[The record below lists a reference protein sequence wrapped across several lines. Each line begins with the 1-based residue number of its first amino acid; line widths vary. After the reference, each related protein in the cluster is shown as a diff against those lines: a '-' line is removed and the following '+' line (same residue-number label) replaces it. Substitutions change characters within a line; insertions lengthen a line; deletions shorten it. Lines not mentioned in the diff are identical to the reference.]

1 MQNSSQKERDFWA
14 TNVQE
19 FLTDISPI
27 LIIGSFG
34 ASLIAFGVLK
44 FNYHV
49 ELFSEKLP
57 TIGYLIAGMVAVVSQ
72 LLRFAFGL
80 AGVRDLVRG
89 RTWIGVIGI
98 TASIMLSI
106 YEHFEAKRMATH
118 WGNEHLW
125 YIFVFLVW
133 VALVAEIRLIMTMS
147 KHPNYLAKKG
157 KGKRPSKNGQNQS
170 NYDYELT
177 N

>member
-1 MQNSSQKERDFWA
+1 MQNSNQKDRDFWA
-14 TNVQE
+14 TSTQE

-34 ASLIAFGVLK
+34 ASLLAFGMLK
-44 FNYHV
+44 FHYHQ
-49 ELFSEKLP
+49 ELFAEELP
-57 TIGYLIAGMVAVVSQ
+57 AISAMIAAMVAVVSQ

-89 RTWIGVIGI
+89 RKWMGILGIG
-98 TASIMLSI
+98 ASILLSV
-106 YEHFEAKRMATH
+106 YEHFEAGRMAVH
-118 WGNEHLW
+118 WKNPDLW

-147 KHPNYLAKKG
+147 VKPVGNAIKSVHKKS
-157 KGKRPSKNGQNQS
+157 SKNGQANH
-170 NYDYELT
+170 DYSYA